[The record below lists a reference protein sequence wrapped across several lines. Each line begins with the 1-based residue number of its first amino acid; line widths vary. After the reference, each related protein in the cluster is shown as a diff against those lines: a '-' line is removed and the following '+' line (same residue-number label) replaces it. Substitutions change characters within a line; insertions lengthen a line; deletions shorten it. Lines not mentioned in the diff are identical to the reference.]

1 MSPRRRRRSAS
12 ITVIFWRDIP
22 AQVIAVD
29 GPDREAVMLS
39 ERFQHA
45 IDRAAGVAGLTET
58 DAYIE
63 QWARR
68 EQDPEIDTTGQISQ
82 IVASLEAHHDK
93 QTLEQ
98 LVRNG
103 GFATT
108 DSAPGDCST
117 QLIN

>member
-1 MSPRRRRRSAS
+1 MGSEMC
-12 ITVIFWRDIP
+12 IRDSIP

-63 QWARR
+63 QWERR
-68 EQDPEIDTTGQISQ
+68 EQDLEIDATGQISQ
-82 IVASLEAHHDK
+82 MVASLEADHDK
-93 QTLEQ
+93 KTLEE

-108 DSAPGDCST
+108 DSASGDGFN